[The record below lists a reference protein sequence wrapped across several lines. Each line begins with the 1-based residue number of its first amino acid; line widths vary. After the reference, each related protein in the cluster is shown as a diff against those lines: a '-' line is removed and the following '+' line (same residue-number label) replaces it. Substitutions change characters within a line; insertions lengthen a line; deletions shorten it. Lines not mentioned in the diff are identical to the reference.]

1 MGPHKA
7 GHGHP
12 MPDLVDPASATPSS
26 PVLPAF
32 LSRPL
37 PGFDAAAL
45 PSPLP
50 LPPAL
55 QAGPAIEFRGDDDGF
70 HVFEVPAYLP
80 SGQGEHLYLHVEKR
94 GLSTPQLLGRLRAN
108 FGLHE
113 RDIGIAG
120 QKDARGV
127 TRQWVSVP
135 ARVVEPRVAEFE
147 AATGAVLLAH
157 ARHGNKLRLGHNRGN
172 RFVCRLDGVDAATAA
187 AIDARATALSALGVP
202 NWFGAQRFGHGDRAL
217 REAERFL
224 ARPRKAI
231 SRREQFWVSA
241 VQSALYNAWLAI
253 RVRDG
258 TWRQALDGDLLEKV
272 TGASFECTDPVVDT
286 PRVEAG
292 EVAPSGPLY
301 GRAMRCAARD
311 ALTRESRS
319 AADLGVDLAGLLA
332 HPAFPTGAR
341 RPNRVCPGAVE
352 VGVGPTSITVA
363 FDLPSGS
370 YASVFLREIVGPRLV
385 DRFFD
390 PTPDA
395 ADAAG

>member
-1 MGPHKA
+1 
-7 GHGHP
+7 
-12 MPDLVDPASATPSS
+12 MPDVDPATDTPSS
-26 PVLPAF
+26 SGAALPAF

-37 PGFDAAAL
+37 PGFVAATL

-50 LPPAL
+50 LPAVL
-55 QAGPAIEFRGDDDGF
+55 QAGPPIEFRGDDDGF
-70 HVFEVPAYLP
+70 RVEEVPAYLP
-80 SGQGEHLYLHVEKR
+80 SGQGEHLYLHLEKR
-94 GLSTPQLLGRLRAN
+94 GLSTPQLLRRLRGA
-108 FGLHE
+108 FGLRE

-135 ARVVEPRVAEFE
+135 ARVVEPRVGEVE

-172 RFVCRLDGVDAATAA
+172 RFVCRLDGVDTAA
-187 AIDARATALSALGVP
+187 AAAISERATALSALGLP

-231 SRREQFWVSA
+231 GRREQFWVSA
-241 VQSALYNAWLAI
+241 VQSALYNAWLAL
-253 RVRDG
+253 RVREG
-258 TWRQALDGDLLEKV
+258 SWRQALDGDLLEKV
-272 TGASFECTDPVVDT
+272 TGASFECTDPAADT

-292 EVAPSGPLY
+292 EVSPSGPLY

-319 AADLGVDLAGLLA
+319 AAELGVDLAGLLA

-341 RPNRVCPGAVE
+341 RPARVCPAAVQ
-352 VGVGPTSITVA
+352 VRAGPTSITVA

-390 PTPDA
+390 PVADA
-395 ADAAG
+395 ADAPD

>member
-1 MGPHKA
+1 
-7 GHGHP
+7 
-12 MPDLVDPASATPSS
+12 MPDVVDPATATPSS
-26 PVLPAF
+26 PPQPAF

-37 PGFDAAAL
+37 PGFDAATL

-50 LPPAL
+50 LPAVL
-55 QAGPAIEFRGDDDGF
+55 QAGPPIEFRGDDDGF
-70 HVFEVPAYLP
+70 RVEEVPAYLP
-80 SGQGEHLYLHVEKR
+80 SGQGEHLYLHLEKR
-94 GLSTPQLLGRLRAN
+94 GLSTPQLLGRLRSG

-135 ARVVEPRVAEFE
+135 ARVVEPRVGEVE

-172 RFVCRLDGVDAATAA
+172 RFVCRLDGVAGVAAA
-187 AIDARATALSALGVP
+187 AIGERATALSALGVP

-241 VQSALYNAWLAI
+241 VQSALYNAWLAL

-258 TWRQALDGDLLEKV
+258 SWRQALDGDLLEKV
-272 TGASFECTDPVVDT
+272 TGASFECTDPAADT

-292 EVAPSGPLY
+292 EVSPSGPLY

-341 RPNRVCPGAVE
+341 RPARVCPAAVE
-352 VGVGPTSITVA
+352 VGVGPTSLTVA

-370 YASVFLREIVGPRLV
+370 YASVFLREIVGPRLA
-385 DRFFD
+385 DRFFE
-390 PTPDA
+390 PAAGDA
-395 ADAAG
+395 AAAG

>member
-1 MGPHKA
+1 MS
-7 GHGHP
+7 
-12 MPDLVDPASATPSS
+12 DVVDPATATPSS
-26 PVLPAF
+26 RPLPVF

-45 PSPLP
+45 PSPLAM
-50 LPPAL
+50 PAVL
-55 QAGPAIEFRGDDDGF
+55 QTGAPIEFRGDDDGF
-70 HVFEVPAYLP
+70 RVEEVPAYLP
-80 SGQGEHLYLHVEKR
+80 SGQGEHLYLHIEKR
-94 GLSTPQLLGRLRAN
+94 GLSTPQLLGRLRSA

-135 ARVVEPRVAEFE
+135 ARIVEPRVAEVE

-172 RFVCRLDGVDAATAA
+172 RFVCRLDGVDAVTAA
-187 AIDARATALSALGVP
+187 AIGERATALSALGVP

-241 VQSALYNAWLAI
+241 VQSALYNDWLAL

-258 TWRQALDGDLLEKV
+258 SWRQALDGDLLEKV
-272 TGASFECTDPVVDT
+272 TGASFECVDPAVDT

-292 EVAPSGPLY
+292 EVSPSGPLY

-319 AADLGVDLAGLLA
+319 AAGLGVDLAGLLA

-341 RPNRVCPGAVE
+341 RPARVCPASVE
-352 VGVGPTSITVA
+352 VGVGPTYLTVA

-370 YASVFLREIVGPRLV
+370 YASVFLREIVGTRLV
-385 DRFFD
+385 DRFFESAAE
-390 PTPDA
+390 A
-395 ADAAG
+395 ADPAG